1 MKRLLSIAF
10 VAIVATN
17 AMAQQATVAEPEF
30 AEQSLVLTSDS
41 TFIMLPRESASLKT
55 KASAS
60 LYLTGIGKVK
70 SRITLKGE
78 NSNVVV
84 KQEPML
90 RLIVKASDNK
100 TDPKSFISLFKFEV
114 KTNKRQALVA
124 EVGTFSGASENSLS
138 NIDFNAKKYGE
149 ASYILYLDNLT
160 PGEYGLLLGDPNA
173 LTGKNS
179 FKVTTFCITVDGNA
193 PTPRKSQ
200 NWDDS
205 GDGMYY
211 E

>member
-1 MKRLLSIAF
+1 MKRFLLTSVVAVMAF
-10 VAIVATN
+10 S
-17 AMAQQATVAEPEF
+17 AMAQQVSVEEPEF

-41 TFIMLPRESASLKT
+41 TFVMLPRESASLKA

-84 KQEPML
+84 KQAPAI

-100 TDPKSFISLFKFEV
+100 TDPKSFISFFKFEV

-124 EVGTFSGASENSLS
+124 EVGTFTGASENSLS

-149 ASYILYLDNLT
+149 SSYLISLDNLE

-179 FKVTTFCITVDGNA
+179 FKVTTFCVTVDGNA
-193 PTPRKSQ
+193 PSPRRTRD
-200 NWDDS
+200 WGDS
-205 GDGMYY
+205 GDGMY
-211 E
+211 

>member
-1 MKRLLSIAF
+1 MKRMLSIAI

-17 AMAQQATVAEPEF
+17 AMAQQVTVAEPEF

-41 TFIMLPRESASLKT
+41 TFTMLPRESASLKA

-78 NSNVVV
+78 NSSVVV
-84 KQEPML
+84 KQEPTI

-149 ASYILYLDNLT
+149 ASYLLYLDNLT
-160 PGEYGLLLGDPNA
+160 PGDYGLLLGDPNA

-179 FKVTTFCITVDGNA
+179 FKVTTFCITEDGNA
-193 PTPRKSQ
+193 PVPQRINNSVL
-200 NWDDS
+200 
-205 GDGMYY
+205 

>member
-1 MKRLLSIAF
+1 MKRFLSTAF
-10 VAIVATN
+10 VAIIAMN
-17 AMAQQATVAEPEF
+17 AMAQQVIVEEPEF

-41 TFIMLPRESASLKT
+41 TFIMLPRESASLKA

-70 SRITLKGE
+70 TRITLKGE
-78 NSNVVV
+78 NSSVVV
-84 KQEPML
+84 KQEPTL
-90 RLIVKASDNK
+90 RLVVKAADNK

-114 KTNKRQALVA
+114 KSKKRQALVA

-149 ASYILYLDNLT
+149 ASYLLYLDNLT

-179 FKVTTFCITVDGNA
+179 FKVTTFCITADGNA
-193 PTPRKSQ
+193 PVVSRSQ
-200 NWDDS
+200 HRNDS
-205 GDGMYY
+205 DDGMY